1 MDKYEEL
8 KLLQTNIKRYIK
20 SCEEE
25 LSNYNKNIKSFTDIK
40 VEDISKIEK
49 VSQITEKINQLSNRI
64 KEATMAQQ
72 KLENIEIAYCS
83 YGTNIGAVTN
93 ESIDKELKRNIY
105 EFKKEFSTIIGQ
117 VFQDLAY
124 ENGAWTELKTEE
136 EEEEFLEELEMQL
149 ESGKISKEDYEA
161 LQYGIGYCSN
171 VKPLA
176 EEKKSETVSKES
188 ISYRKEVDIGDNS
201 LDEFNMIKNLV
212 SQYMRRESRYFSELG
227 NDFFNGDLGNIKAM
241 QENSNEYQNALNMQ
255 SQLKNLE
262 MLLGS
267 ASTLPPEEAQQL
279 FSDKLLEFKKENF
292 DSFTKVMSDSYSAI
306 KENMEYR
313 GIHIDRTPGYSTQED
328 VKQELNDLLHREKI
342 TQEEFKL
349 LSYTQGYYGIDGQEL
364 DMEDYKTMAEDPRSI
379 SAKKKTFEDIKH
391 AQVNEKENENTYEQG
406 E

>member
-1 MDKYEEL
+1 MNKYEEL

-49 VSQITEKINQLSNRI
+49 VSQITEKINHLSDRI
-64 KEATMAQQ
+64 KEATIAQQ
-72 KLENIEIAYCS
+72 KLDTIEIAYS
-83 YGTNIGAVTN
+83 SNIGARTN
-93 ESIDKELKRNIY
+93 ESINEELKRNIY

-124 ENGAWTELKTEE
+124 KNGASTELKTEE
-136 EEEEFLEELEMQL
+136 EQEQFLEELEIQL

-171 VKPLA
+171 VKLPA

-188 ISYRKEVDIGDNS
+188 ISYRKEVDIGDTS
-201 LDEFNMIKNLV
+201 YDEFNMIKDLV
-212 SQYMRRESRYFSELG
+212 SQYMTRQSRYFSELG
-227 NDFFNGDLGNIKAM
+227 NYFFNGDLGNITAM
-241 QENSNEYQNALNMQ
+241 QENANEYQNALNMQ
-255 SQLKNLE
+255 SQLENLE
-262 MLLGS
+262 MLLSS
-267 ASTLPPEEAQQL
+267 ASTLPPEKAQQL

-292 DSFTKVMSDSYSAI
+292 DSFTKVMSDSYSAMQ
-306 KENMEYR
+306 ENMENR
-313 GIHIDRTPGYSTQED
+313 GIHIYNTPGYSTQED
-328 VKQELNDLLHREKI
+328 VKQELNDLLHRGKI

-391 AQVNEKENENTYEQG
+391 AQVNEIENENTYEQG